1 MWFCISDV
9 DGALYSQ
16 YLHWKRNG
24 RLLVDV
30 GFAFIAASDS
40 LISSARFIVALERR
54 GWPIDADDEEGDD
67 VVDDGGDN
75 RMGSRFFTDRSR
87 APPSL
92 RSSWSIIE
100 SVIIEI

>member
-30 GFAFIAASDS
+30 GLVFIAGSDSFISRARFIAA
-40 LISSARFIVALERR
+40 LECR
-54 GWPIDADDEEGDD
+54 GWPIDADDEEGDE

-75 RMGSRFFTDRSR
+75 KMGSRFFTDKSR

-100 SVIIEI
+100 SGIIEI